1 MESIGRVLSSIVGR
15 VAGWRA
21 QEFHLLKQ
29 IERMLR
35 AEETTHPGPPE
46 LRDGR
51 ANREGFA
58 KKKTVAVRQASGK
71 IRARLKRVR

>member
-1 MESIGRVLSSIVGR
+1 MESIGQVLSSIVGR

-21 QEFHLLKQ
+21 HEFHLLMQ

-35 AEETTHPGPPE
+35 AEETMHPAPPE

-51 ANREGFA
+51 TNREGFA
-58 KKKTVAVRQASGK
+58 TRKMVAVRQASGK